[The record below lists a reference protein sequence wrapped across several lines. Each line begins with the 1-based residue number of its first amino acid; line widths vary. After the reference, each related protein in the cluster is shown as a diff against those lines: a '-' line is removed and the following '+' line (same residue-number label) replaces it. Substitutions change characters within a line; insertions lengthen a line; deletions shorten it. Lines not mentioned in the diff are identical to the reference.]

1 MKVPPEI
8 TFRGIEKTPEMEAYI
23 RRRAAKL
30 EDFFS
35 GIISCRVSV
44 EKDQMHQRTG
54 SPFRVRV
61 VVRVPPGKELVGRHE
76 SVHGDINMHLQA
88 VIAEAFEA
96 IRRQLI
102 KVKDKLHGEVK
113 VSNPS
118 ADLIGHVVKLFPE
131 KGYGFL
137 RTIEGR
143 EMFFHQNAVLHGD
156 FERLEVGTGVR
167 FFPSEGDE
175 GPQASTVQIVDKS
188 GARIAKGTSIH

>member
-8 TFRGIEKTPEMEAYI
+8 TFRGVAKTPEIEAHI

-30 EDFFS
+30 EEFFS

-76 SVHGDINMHLQA
+76 SVHGDITMHLQA
-88 VIAEAFEA
+88 IITEAFEA
-96 IRRQLI
+96 VRRQLI

-113 VSNPS
+113 APNPS
-118 ADLIGHVVKLFPE
+118 ADLIGHVIKLFPE

-137 RTIEGR
+137 RTTEGR
-143 EMFFHQNAVLHGD
+143 ELFFHRNAVLHGD

-167 FFPSEGDE
+167 CFPSEGEE
-175 GPQASTVQIVDKS
+175 GPQASTVHVVDKP
-188 GARIAKGTSIH
+188 GARTTKGPSSL